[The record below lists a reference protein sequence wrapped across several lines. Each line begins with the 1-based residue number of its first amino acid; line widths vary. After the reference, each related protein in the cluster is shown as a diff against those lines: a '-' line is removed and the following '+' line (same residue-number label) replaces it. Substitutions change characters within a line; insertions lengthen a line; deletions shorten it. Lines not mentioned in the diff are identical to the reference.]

1 MFYRQNE
8 FTRKGVLSA
17 TIVMVV
23 DSELGWV
30 KMKKTKHENAKDNDE
45 MSL

>member
-17 TIVMVV
+17 TIFMVV

-30 KMKKTKHENAKDNDE
+30 KMKKTKHGNVKDNVT
-45 MSL
+45 